1 MQLLLRRL
9 LLLFSCLVWLAIV
22 AIFIVVIIT
31 TLQLSIILI
40 YSTVNTSFWSTN
52 PNTTFST
59 TYICVHVFF
68 SSVFVCELDQLLSN
82 FNVCVDGLLHGSSIT
97 NIRLSSSV
105 VMKMAPLATP
115 EAAPL
120 VVVING
126 SSKAQLSQL
135 AMWVRM
141 WRGHVGKRLDFRFQ
155 EEATILSTET
165 VVFMRLLEIILKVIN
180 ICLFYAYINS
190 HPRYITN
197 VT

>member
-1 MQLLLRRL
+1 
-9 LLLFSCLVWLAIV
+9 
-22 AIFIVVIIT
+22 
-31 TLQLSIILI
+31 
-40 YSTVNTSFWSTN
+40 
-52 PNTTFST
+52 
-59 TYICVHVFF
+59 
-68 SSVFVCELDQLLSN
+68 
-82 FNVCVDGLLHGSSIT
+82 
-97 NIRLSSSV
+97 
-105 VMKMAPLATP
+105 MKTAALATP

-126 SSKAQLSQL
+126 SSKTHLSQL

-165 VVFMRLLEIILKVIN
+165 VVFTRLFEIILKVIN
-180 ICLFYAYINS
+180 IRLFYAYINS